1 MKLNVKLHDHYEFT
15 SIQRTYDITDKFCT
29 ARVTIYAMIDSAN
42 DVDITESE
50 ISFLINDKSVKY
62 DGFKNLYISLYSEY
76 DFNNYC
82 NDCIKASEDAVLR
95 KYSKLKNRNSLG
107 NII

>member
-1 MKLNVKLHDHYEFT
+1 MKPNVKLYDHYEFT

-29 ARVTIYAMIDSAN
+29 ARVTTNAMVDSDN
-42 DVDITESE
+42 DIDITASE

-76 DFNNYC
+76 DSVM
-82 NDCIKASEDAVLR
+82 IV
-95 KYSKLKNRNSLG
+95 
-107 NII
+107 